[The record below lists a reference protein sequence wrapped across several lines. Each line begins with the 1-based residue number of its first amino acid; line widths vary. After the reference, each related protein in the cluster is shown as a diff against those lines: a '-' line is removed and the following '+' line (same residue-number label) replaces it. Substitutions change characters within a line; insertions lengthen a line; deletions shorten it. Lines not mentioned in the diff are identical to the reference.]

1 MIKLSIDDADK
12 ICKILRDYL
21 KYINGILEDEA
32 SYKKNFI
39 EQYGETKGLER
50 FYRVMNEF
58 QTMKENVQD
67 SLFLLLTGST
77 NEGIRG

>member
-12 ICKILRDYL
+12 ICKVLREYL
-21 KYINGILEDEA
+21 KYINGILEDEVDFKT
-32 SYKKNFI
+32 SFV
-39 EQYGETKGLER
+39 ERYGEKEGLES
-50 FYRVMNEF
+50 FSRVMKEF
-58 QTMKENVQD
+58 QKNKENVQD

>member
-12 ICKILRDYL
+12 ICKVLRDYL
-21 KYINGILEDEA
+21 KYINGILEDEVVF
-32 SYKKNFI
+32 KKGFI
-39 EQYGETKGLER
+39 ERYGETKGLEC
-50 FYRVMNEF
+50 FYKTMNEF
-58 QTMKENVQD
+58 QTTRENIQD